1 MGPAQ
6 VVARLLEFT
15 RLRHV
20 HPLVLARWA
29 TAGHPLGV
37 LLLFVGGPAM
47 APLFGLLH
55 GAGNGMLTLTKGSLP
70 LALFGSAGY
79 GARQG
84 LLMAPARLLQASAPF
99 VTGLVIERLGALT
112 LGLTAALGVAAWIA
126 LLQVQASTTPQ
137 AGPYASRDRSH

>member
-1 MGPAQ
+1 
-6 VVARLLEFT
+6 
-15 RLRHV
+15 V

-70 LALFGSAGY
+70 LALFGSTGY

-99 VTGLVIERLGALT
+99 VTGLALERLGAAT
-112 LGLTAALGVAAWIA
+112 LGLTALLGGIAWVALWWLKPPAPPEPHAH
-126 LLQVQASTTPQ
+126 
-137 AGPYASRDRSH
+137 D